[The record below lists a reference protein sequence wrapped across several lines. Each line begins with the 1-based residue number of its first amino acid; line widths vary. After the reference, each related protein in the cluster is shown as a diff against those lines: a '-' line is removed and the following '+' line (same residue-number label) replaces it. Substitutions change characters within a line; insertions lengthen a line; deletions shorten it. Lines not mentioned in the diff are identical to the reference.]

1 MKHKKFSVLRISS
14 LLYVSS
20 TETQLL
26 LPMTKGKAGSHSPIY
41 HFISPL
47 LDNDVVNCSRS
58 NFGIVIKTKLTLEQ
72 VYGYLHVRYNRLRQK
87 VLHKSNCQ
95 SSLILLW
102 GEGNSSV
109 SNPYTVHS
117 TLASV
122 FFNIIFLDWID
133 PHMIGMSEWLF

>member
-1 MKHKKFSVLRISS
+1 MKHEKFSVGRISS

-26 LPMTKGKAGSHSPIY
+26 LPMTKGKVGSHSPIY
-41 HFISPL
+41 RFISSL

-72 VYGYLHVRYNRLRQK
+72 LYGYLHLRYNCLGQK
-87 VLHKSNCQ
+87 VLHKSKCQ
-95 SSLILLW
+95 SSLILLR
-102 GEGNSSV
+102 GEGNSAV
-109 SNPYTVHS
+109 SIPYTVHS

-122 FFNIIFLDWID
+122 FLDIIFLDWID
-133 PHMIGMSEWLF
+133 AYMIWVSEWLF